1 MIVSSSTGPVT
12 TIELARPQKRNALNE
27 ELVEQLSAAFTAAV
41 DSGSRVIVL
50 TGQGEVFSA
59 GADLSGPVY
68 DKDFLDKLVGLL
80 QQIEATPIPVI
91 AALNGAALGAG
102 LQLAMVADL
111 RVMDPGALAGIPAAK
126 IGVAVDEWTIRRLVS
141 LVGAGMARGMLMGCD
156 PLTADRAYDLGF
168 ANRIG
173 DLTDAQHWA
182 TTIAEFAPLTLA
194 HYKLVLT
201 GDGARDEVP
210 EERLAAMMAAW
221 NSEDLQEGRA
231 AREQKRAP
239 EFTGR

>member
-27 ELVEQLSAAFTAAV
+27 ELVAQLSAAFAAAV

-68 DKDFLDKLVGLL
+68 EKGFLDKLVGLL
-80 QQIEATPIPVI
+80 KQIEATPIPVI
-91 AALNGAALGAG
+91 VALNGAALGAG

-182 TTIAEFAPLTLA
+182 ATIAEFAPLTLS
-194 HYKLVLT
+194 HYKLVLN
-201 GDGARDEVP
+201 GDGARDEAP
-210 EERLAAMMAAW
+210 QERLAAMMAAW

-231 AREQKRAP
+231 AREQKRTP
-239 EFTGR
+239 KFIGR